1 MNIDHL
7 SIFVDLAETL
17 NFRKTAYRKNVSQ
30 PAVSQAINSIENEI
44 GVKLFNR
51 SRSGVAIT
59 SKGKVFYDDIKP
71 LLNTY
76 YKSVQEVQQIDN
88 IKTLLTI
95 GMTNS
100 PFESIFIPKLIRKF
114 QSKYPNEKIFLQNYD
129 HNQLKRQL
137 VNGDCDLILTT
148 QDDMADLR
156 VAQYHELIKG
166 RFCALIPKNNGLSH
180 MNSIDPE
187 DLNNQSLILL
197 DNNWCPPE
205 QLRLQEIIRK
215 QNSSKNISYAN
226 NVDTANIMCKSA
238 LGITIGPSFI
248 LGEENEFVK
257 PVPLDYRVKLS
268 YGTASLN
275 SNHKIQIKDFYNFF
289 KLNLQ

>member
-44 GVKLFNR
+44 GVKFFNR
-51 SRSGVAIT
+51 SRSGVTIT
-59 SKGKVFYDDIKP
+59 SKGKVFYDNIKP

-88 IKTLLTI
+88 IKPLLTI

-100 PFESIFIPKLIRKF
+100 PFESIFIPKLIREF

-129 HNQLKRQL
+129 HTQLKRQL

-148 QDDMADLR
+148 QDDIADLK
-156 VAQYHELIKG
+156 VAQYQELIKG
-166 RFCALIPKNNGLSH
+166 HFCALIPKNNKLSN
-180 MNSIDPE
+180 MDSIDPE
-187 DLNNQSLILL
+187 DLKNQSLILL

-215 QNSSKNISYAN
+215 QNSSKNISYVN

-248 LGEENEFVK
+248 LGKENAFVR
-257 PVPLDYRVKLS
+257 PVPLEYRVKLS